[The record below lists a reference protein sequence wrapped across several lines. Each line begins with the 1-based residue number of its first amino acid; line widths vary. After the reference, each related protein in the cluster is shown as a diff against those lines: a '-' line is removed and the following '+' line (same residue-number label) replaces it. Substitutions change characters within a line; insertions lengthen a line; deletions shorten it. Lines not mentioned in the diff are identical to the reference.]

1 MEEGL
6 LVLCCI
12 YEWPGSVGGNYGRGR
27 EKGF

>member
-6 LVLCCI
+6 LVLCRI
-12 YEWPGSVGGNYGRGR
+12 YEWPGSLGNYGIAR